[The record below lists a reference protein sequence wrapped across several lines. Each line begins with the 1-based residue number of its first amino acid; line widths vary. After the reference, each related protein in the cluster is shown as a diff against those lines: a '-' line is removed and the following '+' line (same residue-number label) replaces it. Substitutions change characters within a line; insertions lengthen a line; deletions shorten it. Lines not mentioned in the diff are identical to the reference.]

1 MFTEGIVI
9 ADDVVGAGVF
19 AFLGALA
26 FLGAGPAKLGAEEG
40 VGAAV
45 ERASLDSSSS
55 SRALRTSRC
64 SAMSSMVSARLST
77 VQVEDIVLRG
87 PI

>member
-1 MFTEGIVI
+1 MCTEGIIV

-26 FLGAGPAKLGAEEG
+26 FLGAGPAELGAEEG

-45 ERASLDSSSS
+45 ERESLDSSSS
-55 SRALRTSRC
+55 SQALRTSRC
-64 SAMSSMVSARLST
+64 SAIRSMVLARLLT
-77 VQVEDIVLRG
+77 VQVEDIVSRG